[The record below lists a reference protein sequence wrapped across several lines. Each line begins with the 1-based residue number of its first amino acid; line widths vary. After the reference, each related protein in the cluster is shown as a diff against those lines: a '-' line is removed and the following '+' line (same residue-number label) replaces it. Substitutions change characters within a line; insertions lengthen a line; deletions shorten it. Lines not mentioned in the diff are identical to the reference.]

1 MSIFGKQQTAEAAQ
15 YNQRMEELDGVMSAL
30 EGSHA
35 IIEFAPDGTIVTANP
50 NFLSAT
56 GYTLKDIQG
65 KNHRMLMPAEE
76 LKSPAYAKF
85 WSQLRK
91 GQHFSQPCCR
101 VRKSGQKI
109 WLQASYCPVLD
120 ASGKVVKIMKL
131 ATDITEE
138 YAQQAFHE
146 GQVTAI
152 HRAQAVIEFDMTGNV
167 VTANS
172 NFLQTMGYNLEE
184 IRGQHHSLF
193 VNSEEAGSAEYQQ
206 FWQTLRNGDYI
217 SELCRRKKKNGDI
230 VWLQATYNPILDP
243 NGVPTKVVKF
253 AMDITEQKT
262 AEAQLK
268 KLIGE
273 ASSVMEGVAKG
284 DLTQRMEGNYS
295 SDLMMLA
302 HSINQTTSELR
313 SVIGKVNANAQTLKV
328 ATDQLT
334 QMYSESRVSAHK
346 FTDNTLEIASA
357 AKQISGNV
365 SQVTEF
371 LNDMTTSVDQVTS
384 NSTEA
389 AAVANKAV
397 SLAANAKINV
407 NQLSDSSRDIGAV
420 IKVINS
426 IADQT
431 NLLALNATIEAARAG
446 EAGKGFAVVANEV
459 KELAKET
466 AKATEEVSVQISA
479 IQHDSQIA
487 VKAINDIGSTIES
500 INQSQTIIATN
511 VESQIS
517 VTRDIN
523 HVFQHVSDG
532 SNNIETTISEAA
544 IAASENQSRTDSS
557 QLTTT
562 ELNELAD
569 ELGDLVSRFKIS

>member
-1 MSIFGKQQTAEAAQ
+1 
-15 YNQRMEELDGVMSAL
+15 MEELDGVMSAL
-30 EGSHA
+30 DASHA
-35 IIEFAPDGTIVTANP
+35 IIEFETDGTIITANS
-50 NFLSAT
+50 NFLSAME
-56 GYTLKDIQG
+56 YTLEDIKG
-65 KNHRMLMPAEE
+65 KNHRMFMPAEDSN
-76 LKSPAYAKF
+76 SPAYARF

-101 VRKSGQKI
+101 LNKSGQKK

-120 ASGKVVKIMKL
+120 KSGDVFKIMKL
-131 ATDITEE
+131 ATDITE
-138 YAQQAFHE
+138 AHTQHAFHE

-152 HRAQAVIEFDMTGNV
+152 HRAQAVIEFDMSGKVLN
-167 VTANS
+167 ANS
-172 NFLQTMGYNLEE
+172 NFLKTMGYSLEE
-184 IRGQHHSLF
+184 IRGQHHALF
-193 VNSEEAGSAEYQQ
+193 VAREEADSAEYQQ
-206 FWQTLRNGDYI
+206 FWQALRKGDYI
-217 SELCRRKKKNGDI
+217 SDLCRRKKKNGDI

-253 AMDITEQKT
+253 ATDITDQKT

-268 KLIGE
+268 KLISE
-273 ASSVMEGVAKG
+273 ASSVMDGVAKG
-284 DLTQRMEGNYS
+284 DLSRKMEGTYS

-302 HSINQTTSELR
+302 NSINQTTSELCL
-313 SVIGKVNANAQTLKV
+313 VIGKVNANAQTLKA
-328 ATDQLT
+328 ATDELT
-334 QMYSESRVSAHK
+334 QLYSESRASAHK
-346 FTDNTLEIASA
+346 FTDNTLEIATA

-371 LNDMTTSVDQVTS
+371 LNDMTSSVNQVTS

-389 AAVANKAV
+389 AGVANKAV
-397 SLAANAKINV
+397 SLAANARINV
-407 NQLSDSSRDIGAV
+407 NQLADSSRDIGAV

-479 IQHDSQIA
+479 IQHDSQVA

-500 INQSQTIIATN
+500 INQTQTIIATN

-532 SNNIETTISEAA
+532 SNNIEKTISEAA
-544 IAASENQSRTDSS
+544 VAASENQSRTDSS
-557 QLTTT
+557 QLTTN

-569 ELGDLVSRFKIS
+569 ELGELVSRFKISTI